1 VAGHATLFA
10 SPDGSDSNPCTA
22 SGSCRTISHTV
33 SVANPGD
40 TIRVQRGTYHEDVT
54 IATNLDLRGDGNPV
68 IDATGLTNGVLI
80 QGAAAAGTSVRGFTV
95 QHATFEGILVKQ
107 THDALVRDNVVTQ
120 NDQGTSLPA
129 NQQTGEC
136 AAVGLIPGD
145 CGEGLHLWSV
155 TNSQV
160 LHNTVV
166 NNAGG
171 ILLTDENGPTSG
183 NMIDHNTADN
193 NLEDC
198 GITIAGHN
206 AGAFAHGTPQPNVG
220 GVYSNSISHNEVN
233 GNGIKGEGAGILLA
247 GGPPGTAVYN
257 NRIVDNV
264 AQGNGLAGVT

>member
-1 VAGHATLFA
+1 MAGHATLFA

-160 LHNTVV
+160 LHNTR
-166 NNAGG
+166 GEQCRWHPPDG
-171 ILLTDENGPTSG
+171 RERPY
-183 NMIDHNTADN
+183 
-193 NLEDC
+193 
-198 GITIAGHN
+198 
-206 AGAFAHGTPQPNVG
+206 VG
-220 GVYSNSISHNEVN
+220 QH
-233 GNGIKGEGAGILLA
+233 
-247 GGPPGTAVYN
+247 
-257 NRIVDNV
+257 D
-264 AQGNGLAGVT
+264 